1 MDGQRSFT
9 LLLNSGWK
17 WHFLLYGRQEKK
29 RKEIKTFDLYTRLL
43 LHNYGL
49 ELIEYPV
56 AFCTVYANDD
66 QKWILFCISL
76 LTYLKVTYC
85 E

>member
-1 MDGQRSFT
+1 MEGK
-9 LLLNSGWK
+9 G
-17 WHFLLYGRQEKK
+17 KK
-29 RKEIKTFDLYTRLL
+29 RKEMKKFDLYTGLL

-66 QKWILFCISL
+66 QKWILFYISL

>member
-1 MDGQRSFT
+1 MTFPII
-9 LLLNSGWK
+9 WK
-17 WHFLLYGRQEKK
+17 ARKKKEKK
-29 RKEIKTFDLYTRLL
+29 FDLYARLL

-66 QKWILFCISL
+66 QKWILFYISL

>member
-1 MDGQRSFT
+1 MEGKGDK
-9 LLLNSGWK
+9 N
-17 WHFLLYGRQEKK
+17 EK
-29 RKEIKTFDLYTRLL
+29 RREFDLDIRLL
-43 LHNYGL
+43 FHNYGL

-66 QKWILFCISL
+66 QKWILFYISV

>member
-1 MDGQRSFT
+1 MEGK
-9 LLLNSGWK
+9 G
-17 WHFLLYGRQEKK
+17 KK
-29 RKEIKTFDLYTRLL
+29 RKEMKKFDLYTGLL

-49 ELIEYPV
+49 ELIEHPV

-66 QKWILFCISL
+66 QKWILFYISL
-76 LTYLKVTYC
+76 LTSRKVKFC

>member
-1 MDGQRSFT
+1 MEG
-9 LLLNSGWK
+9 K
-17 WHFLLYGRQEKK
+17 WDKKEKK
-29 RKEIKTFDLYTRLL
+29 REFDLYTRLL
-43 LHNYGL
+43 FHNYGL

-66 QKWILFCISL
+66 PKWILFYISV
-76 LTYLKVTYC
+76 LTYLKLTYC

>member
-1 MDGQRSFT
+1 MEGKKKKKKT
-9 LLLNSGWK
+9 
-17 WHFLLYGRQEKK
+17 EKK
-29 RKEIKTFDLYTRLL
+29 FDLYARLL

-66 QKWILFCISL
+66 QKWILFYISL

>member
-1 MDGQRSFT
+1 MEGK
-9 LLLNSGWK
+9 G
-17 WHFLLYGRQEKK
+17 KK
-29 RKEIKTFDLYTRLL
+29 MKEMKKFYLYTGLL

-66 QKWILFCISL
+66 QNEFSSIFL
-76 LTYLKVTYC
+76 Y
-85 E
+85 

>member
-1 MDGQRSFT
+1 M
-9 LLLNSGWK
+9 
-17 WHFLLYGRQEKK
+17 
-29 RKEIKTFDLYTRLL
+29 

-56 AFCTVYANDD
+56 AFCTAYTNDD
-66 QKWILFCISL
+66 QKWILVYISL

>member
-1 MDGQRSFT
+1 MAFPI
-9 LLLNSGWK
+9 LWK
-17 WHFLLYGRQEKK
+17 AKEKEKK
-29 RKEIKTFDLYTRLL
+29 FDLHARLL
-43 LHNYGL
+43 LYNYGL

-66 QKWILFCISL
+66 QKWILVYVSL
-76 LTYLKVTYC
+76 LTYLQVTYC